1 MIKNLFFFKD
11 APMMSEILR
20 VTSIALRLGMRS
32 VQKSFRWVT
41 KFCGGSVTNFQLRK
55 GDRNSAKSEPPHG
68 GENENHSIFIN
79 IETI

>member
-1 MIKNLFFFKD
+1 
-11 APMMSEILR
+11 
-20 VTSIALRLGMRS
+20 MRS